1 MAIGAGAAILGSAG
15 INLLG
20 NIIFGGADSEE
31 QMAMI
36 NQAIRQFDGII
47 PPDLAKSIVYT
58 AYQQG
63 GTLTPQQLSSLPIEA
78 QEVIKLQEKPEMRQR
93 QEAQLSALES
103 LARTGMGPQE
113 KLAMEEARL
122 RAGQEAQARQQG
134 LLQKYQQMGQGG
146 STASLMAQLQAGQ
159 DTAQNEM
166 LANMRAAAMT
176 AENRRSAIQQA
187 MAGAESMR
195 ARDLEVEKYNTEAAQ
210 ERQKFDIQ
218 NARERQRFNA
228 EMAQQGNLS
237 NLQREWATL
246 DKNIQGQRE
255 EAYRRG
261 YLAPQQMYANQ
272 MDLARSRAGA
282 YLGKGEALGRQAAAQ
297 SQGVRD
303 IFGGIA
309 NAGLAYGMYGDRG
322 GSSGRVSGSNYFSG
336 DYEPSESFNTGGYGA
351 EPDNSRFGLGFNRR
365 F

>member
-1 MAIGAGAAILGSAG
+1 MAIDPGTAILASQGV
-15 INLLG
+15 NLLG
-20 NIIFGGADSEE
+20 NIFFGGGDSEA
-31 QMAMI
+31 QMQQI
-36 NQAIRQFDGII
+36 DKAIRQFEGIV
-47 PPDLAKSIVYT
+47 PPDLAKAIVY
-58 AYQQG
+58 AQYQQG

-187 MAGAESMR
+187 MAGAEAMR
-195 ARDLEVEKYNTEAAQ
+195 ARDLGVEESNVAAAR

-218 NARERQRFNA
+218 NAIARQRANA
-228 EMAQQGNLS
+228 EYANEA
-237 NLQREWATL
+237 NLQNLRRQQAIM
-246 DKNIQGQRE
+246 DMNIKQQNE

-272 MDLARSRAGA
+272 MDLAKAKAGA

-297 SQGVRD
+297 SQGMRD
-303 IFGGIA
+303 IFGGIGST
-309 NAGLAYGMYGDRG
+309 GLAYAKYAQGAKKEDEDF
-322 GSSGRVSGSNYFSG
+322 GSTVPGRKV
-336 DYEPSESFNTGGYGA
+336 PGA
-351 EPDNSRFGLGFNRR
+351 GTYDPNV
-365 F
+365 

>member
-1 MAIGAGAAILGSAG
+1 MEPMTMALLGGGMGVLGGLLGLGGGDGGAA
-15 INLLG
+15 
-20 NIIFGGADSEE
+20 E
-31 QMAMI
+31 QIQKAMAL
-36 NQAIRQFDGII
+36 FDGVV

-93 QEAQLSALES
+93 QEAQLSALER

-166 LANMRAAAMT
+166 LANMKAAAMT

-195 ARDLEVEKYNTEAAQ
+195 ARDLGIEESNVAA
-210 ERQKFDIQ
+210 
-218 NARERQRFNA
+218 ARERQRFDIQNA
-228 EMAQQGNLS
+228 IARQQANAQYANQANIA
-237 NLQREWATL
+237 NLQRQQSIM
-246 DKNIQGQRE
+246 DMNIKQQND

-261 YLAPQQMYANQ
+261 YLAPQQMYQNQ
-272 MDLARSRAGA
+272 MALANAKAGIYGQKANLAQNQAQARA
-282 YLGKGEALGRQAAAQ
+282 
-297 SQGVRD
+297 QGWGNVL
-303 IFGGIA
+303 GGIG
-309 NAGLAYGMYGDRG
+309 NLA
-322 GSSGRVSGSNYFSG
+322 S
-336 DYEPSESFNTGGYGA
+336 GYGNMLQNQRMT
-351 EPDNSRFGLGFNRR
+351 DLIGNVHGFQWNTNTNSWEDS
-365 F
+365 